1 MVTMLTLFL
10 DWRVQLS
17 HRRGT
22 GTALCALAVA
32 TGLVLTGCGTESELV
47 PTAAPTSTETAP
59 STPEPGK
66 STDAPEPTAEPTTF
80 EPTPEPTPPDPA
92 QLINENTEEGAKS
105 AAEYFLDEYNFVRAT
120 GDLDRWSQLGTEDCA
135 ICAEVAEEVEALTK
149 DGQVLFGGEA
159 SLRRVLQ
166 VEEFVPGVWEVHCMI
181 EQLEAEVQDTTGNTI
196 STIASKDFEAF
207 IFVEF
212 MDEAW
217 ALSEIAE

>member
-17 HRRGT
+17 HRRGA

-32 TGLVLTGCGTESELV
+32 TGLVLTGCGTESEPV
-47 PTAAPTSTETAP
+47 PTTTPTSTETAP
-59 STPEPGK
+59 STPEP
-66 STDAPEPTAEPTTF
+66 SQSADTPEPTTA
-80 EPTPEPTPPDPA
+80 EPTPEPIPPDPA

-120 GDLDRWSQLGTEDCA
+120 RDLDRWSQLGTEDCA
-135 ICAEVAEEVEALTK
+135 ICTEVGDEVEALTK

-159 SLRRVLQ
+159 SLRKVLQ